1 MPWNGEASTFRRSSG
16 SLAGGSRCC
25 RCSGGAPAGGGGAPG
40 RARCSCVEAAADG
53 TAAAAMPGGTGGNSA
68 AADAGAA
75 GAALEGRGLFG
86 AGSSA
91 AGRLGASSPHAWHS
105 HSHASYLCSMRHQHG
120 DNLEVRIPAER
131 RPLESLVCAPG
142 LGSLY
147 WIGTDGIRCKHYS
160 STRSTIDTR
169 CTRTRN
175 DARAHQQ
182 FIRQLGG
189 HRQRSAGG
197 MDLLG
202 QSLCQ
207 LFGHEELGRTRIPSR
222 Y

>member
-1 MPWNGEASTFRRSSG
+1 
-16 SLAGGSRCC
+16 
-25 RCSGGAPAGGGGAPG
+25 
-40 RARCSCVEAAADG
+40 
-53 TAAAAMPGGTGGNSA
+53 MPGGTGGNSA
-68 AADAGAA
+68 AADAGAGSSA
-75 GAALEGRGLFG
+75 AALEGRGLFG

-91 AGRLGASSPHAWHS
+91 AGSCGSSPHAWHT

-147 WIGTDGIRCKHYS
+147 WIGPDGTRCKHYS
-160 STRSTIDTR
+160 LTRSTIDTR
-169 CTRTRN
+169 CTRARN

-182 FIRQLGG
+182 LRRQLGDL
-189 HRQRSAGG
+189 RQRSAGG
-197 MDLLG
+197 MDLVG
-202 QSLCQ
+202 KSLCN
-207 LFGHEELGRTRIPSR
+207 LFDHEELGRTRIPSR